1 MLTMRS
7 ILLLTCGSLL
17 GPISTPAPNHP
28 RFDSRTA
35 LNGLLSPLS
44 VSDAIY
50 SDAHGSTH
58 PTTVGTGLRP
68 RHQCAL
74 RCLVGRTHALW
85 NHATA
90 LNRLTPAPLLP
101 LSPKQWPI
109 RNPSNRPPP
118 GFRAGSRRLVDDQA
132 TDLTD

>member
-1 MLTMRS
+1 MLTMRL

-17 GPISTPAPNHP
+17 GPISHTSAQSSPVRQP
-28 RFDSRTA
+28 DGT
-35 LNGLLSPLS
+35 NGLLSPLS

-58 PTTVGTGLRP
+58 PTTVGTGLP
-68 RHQCAL
+68 SPGINAL
-74 RCLVGRTHALW
+74 SGASSGVLTPFGT
-85 NHATA
+85 TPPP
-90 LNRLTPAPLLP
+90 NRLTPAPPSRFL
-101 LSPKQWPI
+101 PKQWPI

-118 GFRAGSRRLVDDQA
+118 GFRAGSRRPVDDQA